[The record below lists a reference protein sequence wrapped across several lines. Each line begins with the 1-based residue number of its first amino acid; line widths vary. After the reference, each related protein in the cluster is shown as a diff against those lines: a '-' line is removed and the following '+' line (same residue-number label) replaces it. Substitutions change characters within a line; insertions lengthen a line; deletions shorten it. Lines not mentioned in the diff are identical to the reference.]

1 MKVEV
6 LKPFGLWSRGKII
19 ADMPSNQAAE
29 LIARGLVR
37 EILPETRAIDASPV
51 DRMMRAKIK
60 KRA

>member
-6 LKPFGLWSRGKII
+6 LKPFGLWSKGKVIP
-19 ADMPSNQAAE
+19 DMPSNQAAE

-37 EILPETRAIDASPV
+37 DVKSIDGAPV
-51 DRMMRAKIK
+51 DRMMRAKLK

>member
-6 LKPFGLWSRGKII
+6 LKPFGLWSRGKMI

-37 EILPETRAIDASPV
+37 EVKAIDAAPV

-60 KRA
+60 KRS